1 MVVNCC
7 HACLILYIFAQ
18 MVLAILSTLDNPLLH
33 WLPYFIARDSSN
45 ARLSNEILPEHPVS
59 KYFGDFIVYR
69 ALAYVL

>member
-1 MVVNCC
+1 
-7 HACLILYIFAQ
+7 